1 MLNLFILLLSS
12 LTLKS
17 LPPMNITY
25 KSTLNIPFV
34 GTQKL
39 YLKRLEN
46 DKAYLIINGLVKT
59 NGYIYY
65 NKIQDNTFEYHLDE
79 NLINILKKYKVSINN
94 IDYDEKNDISIVD
107 IKINL
112 LNFKKKIEFIKYEND

>member
-12 LTLKS
+12 LTLKT

-25 KSTLNIPFV
+25 KSILNIPFI
-34 GTQKL
+34 GKQKL

-46 DKAYLIINGLVKT
+46 DKAYLIINGLIKT

-65 NKIQDNTFEYHLDE
+65 NKINDSCFEYYLDD
-79 NLINILKKYKVSINN
+79 NLIEILNKYKVSIND
-94 IDYDEKNDISIVD
+94 IDYDEKNDVSSVD
-107 IKINL
+107 LKINL
-112 LNFKKKIEFIKYEND
+112 LNFQKKIEFTKDENF